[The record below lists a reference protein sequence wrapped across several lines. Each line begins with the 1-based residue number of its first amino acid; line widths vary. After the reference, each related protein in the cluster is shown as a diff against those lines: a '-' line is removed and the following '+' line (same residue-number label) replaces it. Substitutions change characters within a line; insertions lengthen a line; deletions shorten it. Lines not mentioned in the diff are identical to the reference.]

1 MFKKKLL
8 LLLLL
13 GLVVLCKAENK
24 KPFTVPEVKEW
35 KGGEGLFLPSG
46 IIFYDGSV
54 SKIVAEQLVA
64 DYKVMF
70 GKTLVLATGKA
81 SAGSI
86 VLKLAGDKRL
96 GEEGYTMNITD

>member
-13 GLVVLCKAENK
+13 GLVVQCQAENK

-54 SKIVAEQLVA
+54 AKIVAEQLAA

-81 SAGSI
+81 SAGSL
-86 VLKLAGDKRL
+86 V
-96 GEEGYTMNITD
+96 